1 MTTLQEL
8 KDASDA
14 LAAAKVGHDEK
25 WDIWQAASL
34 ALGLAEDALAETV
47 TAYLATPPVVVPPPA
62 EDPPVLDPP
71 STPPS
76 TPPNLKP
83 LAADPIVGTVTKP
96 ALGESFADPVYG
108 TKITRRSIG
117 PDRHNYSRRQA
128 ENADGS
134 RYITTTG
141 GNWYL
146 HDAKTCAVLRTLTGM
161 AGDCE
166 PIWHA
171 TNPRLLLHTGREG
184 KGGIWYWLDV
194 EANARTIAF
203 NLTSN
208 SPFPKAQSYW
218 TKGEGTTS
226 AEGKYLALMAET
238 YNGSTGNVDF
248 YGVIVVDV
256 ATGTIVSS
264 RASTQR
270 PDHVSMSP
278 TGRCVVVSCTGS
290 EGTRAYSRDFKSFV
304 QLQKGS
310 QHSDLAIGPEGQDY
324 YVVANYTNGYLEAR
338 NCESVSDVFV
348 LSPLYPA
355 SGAKYSC
362 HISGQAF
369 DRPGWV
375 VISTY
380 ADSDRAGSPAA
391 VLQPQY
397 RKVWLAELKPN
408 GKQYS
413 VCHIRTT
420 GSGYFDEPQATI
432 SRDGKRITFA
442 SNLGSGPSDSYLVE
456 VP

>member
-1 MTTLQEL
+1 MTTFNEL
-8 KDASDA
+8 KAASDA
-14 LAAAKVGHDEK
+14 LAAAL
-25 WDIWQAASL
+25 AAKDAADAVWGE
-34 ALGLAEDALAETV
+34 ALRDQQIAQVALNEAI
-47 TAYLATPPVVVPPPA
+47 ANYIATPPVVVDPPPV
-62 EDPPVLDPP
+62 EEPPVDPPPVDPP
-71 STPPS
+71 PTG
-76 TPPNLKP
+76 LKP

-96 ALGESFADPVYG
+96 ALGGSFADPVYG

-146 HDAKTCAVLRTLTGM
+146 HDAKTCAVLKTLTGM

-171 TNPRLLLHTGREG
+171 TDPKLLLHTGREG

-203 NLTSN
+203 NLTTN
-208 SPFPKAQSYW
+208 TPFPKAQSYW

-226 AEGKYLALMAET
+226 ADGKYLALMAET
-238 YNGSTGNVDF
+238 YNGSTGTVDF

-256 ATGTIVSS
+256 TTGAIVSS

-278 TGRCVVVSCTGS
+278 SGRFAVVSSTGS
-290 EGTRAYSRDFKSFV
+290 EGTRAYTRDFSRFT
-304 QLQKGS
+304 QLLPGS
-310 QHSDLAIGPEGQDY
+310 QHSDLAYGPNREDY
-324 YVVANYTNGYLEAR
+324 FVAADYGTGYIVVADCDTGAKFNLA
-338 NCESVSDVFV
+338 
-348 LSPLYPA
+348 PLYPV

-369 DRPGWV
+369 DHPGLV
-375 VISTY
+375 AISSY
-380 ADSDRAGSPAA
+380 ADADRAGKPAA

-420 GSGYFDEPQATI
+420 GTGYFDEPQATI